1 MQKNTFFRKRWLD
14 FRNGH
19 SIYLGYTLNFV
30 NFLLI
35 TYNFAV
41 KNVPLLH
48 DVFNNLLLF
57 SLFFA
62 GVYIPASM
70 MLGYWHR
77 RNQYIV
83 ENEAMLAENWI
94 WAWLTRYQ
102 ILLIEGKTTPEEN
115 KEVLSY
121 LENILKR
128 HKMDHFIRSD
138 SAEAMSNARLNSMGK
153 SLSVPTGQ
161 RKSDEEIEPPSS

>member
-1 MQKNTFFRKRWLD
+1 
-14 FRNGH
+14 
-19 SIYLGYTLNFV
+19 
-30 NFLLI
+30 
-35 TYNFAV
+35 
-41 KNVPLLH
+41 
-48 DVFNNLLLF
+48 
-57 SLFFA
+57 
-62 GVYIPASM
+62 
-70 MLGYWHR
+70 
-77 RNQYIV
+77 
-83 ENEAMLAENWI
+83 MLAENWI

-138 SAEAMSNARLNSMGK
+138 SAKAMSNAMLNSMGK